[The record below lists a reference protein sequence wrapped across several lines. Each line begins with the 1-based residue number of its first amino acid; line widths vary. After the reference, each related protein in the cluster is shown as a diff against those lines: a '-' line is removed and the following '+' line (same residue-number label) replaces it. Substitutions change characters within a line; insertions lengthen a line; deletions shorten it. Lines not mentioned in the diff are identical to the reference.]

1 MGIAPLHPSYVGGI
15 TKYVDSLFFS
25 VYGKFMDTRLDIIDS
40 SPDGES
46 PGDDARE
53 ARRRARLAG
62 LDAMADMVHAAAGSL
77 SRYIGG
83 HLDEDEARPFVN
95 ITDPCASLTRL
106 ARAARQI
113 FALQER
119 TDDEAEARA
128 RRLADEAA
136 GRQKAERTA
145 QAEREAADKAAS
157 IADKKRLIRRA
168 FKEASHRCGP
178 GEGLPRPERERLLDD
193 LFSDYERYD
202 DFDRDVAD
210 IVDDLAREAE
220 LASAWAEAE
229 AAPDPVVENFNKL
242 VIGIERRLLQML
254 GEIDAKQTG
263 SVRPLF
269 DGSGADDPWSDE
281 PEQAQGPP

>member
-1 MGIAPLHPSYVGGI
+1 M
-15 TKYVDSLFFS
+15 DS
-25 VYGKFMDTRLDIIDS
+25 RLDIIDS

-53 ARRRARLAG
+53 ARRRARLAR
-62 LDAMADMVHAAAGSL
+62 LDGMADMVQFAARRL
-77 SRYIGG
+77 TRYIGG
-83 HLDEDEARPFVN
+83 DADEDEARPFAN
-95 ITDPCASLTRL
+95 IADPCASLTRL

-119 TDDEAEARA
+119 ADDAAEARA

-136 GRQKAERTA
+136 GRVKAERTA
-145 QAEREAADKAAS
+145 QAEREAADKAAA
-157 IADKKRLIRRA
+157 IADKKMLIRRA
-168 FKEASHRCGP
+168 FKEASHRGGP

-210 IVDDLAREAE
+210 IMGDLAREAE

-229 AAPDPVVENFNKL
+229 AAPDPVVENFNRL
-242 VIGIERRLLQML
+242 VIGTERRLLQML
-254 GEIDAKQTG
+254 GEIDADEAEAE
-263 SVRPLF
+263 SEEPVF
-269 DGSGADDPWSDE
+269 DEPWSDE